1 MVRQPAVAGRFY
13 KSDAE
18 ALREELAELMP
29 KNGSEK
35 AIGIVAPHAGFIYSG
50 KVAGSVYGQLQIPSS
65 VIVLCPN
72 HTGMGSAAALFPTGQ
87 WDTPLG
93 PVPINSRLSKLILKH
108 VPLLKED
115 ELAHRFEHSLEVQL
129 PFLMYR
135 NPEVSIAALCL
146 SSYDFESCRD
156 IGEGIVQAIRE
167 YGEEVLIVA
176 SSDMTHYESD
186 DAARVKDDI
195 ALSQVLALNPEG
207 LLTSCRQQWISM
219 CGVVP
224 TTVMM
229 VAAKALGATRARLD
243 SYATS
248 GDVTGDRRRVVAYAG
263 VTLF

>member
-13 KSDAE
+13 KLEAD
-18 ALREELAELMP
+18 ALRSELDGLMP
-29 KNGSEK
+29 RLGSEK
-35 AIGIVAPHAGFIYSG
+35 ALGIIAPHAGFIYSG
-50 KVAGSVYGQLQIPSS
+50 KVAGSVYAGLQVPPA

-72 HTGMGSAAALFPTGQ
+72 HTGMGAAAALYPAGQ
-87 WDTPLG
+87 WETPFG
-93 PVPINSRLSKLILKH
+93 PVPINSKLSKLILKH
-108 VPLLKED
+108 VPVLKED

-156 IGEGIVQAIRE
+156 MGEGIAQAIRE
-167 YGEEVLIVA
+167 YGEEVLLVA

-186 DAARVKDDI
+186 EAARIKDDI
-195 ALSQVLALNPEG
+195 ALSHVLSLNPEG
-207 LLTSCRQQWISM
+207 LLNSCRQQWISM

-224 TTVMM
+224 TTVML
-229 VAAKALGATRARLD
+229 VAAKELGATRARLD
-243 SYATS
+243 AYATS

-263 VTLF
+263 VTLS